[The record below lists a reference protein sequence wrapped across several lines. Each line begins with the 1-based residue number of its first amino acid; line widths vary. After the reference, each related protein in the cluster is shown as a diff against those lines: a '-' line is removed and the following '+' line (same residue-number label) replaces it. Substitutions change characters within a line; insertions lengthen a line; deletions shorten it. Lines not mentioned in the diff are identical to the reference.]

1 MQGHWTDFG
10 EPAAGRRRFADR
22 REAGRML
29 GKALEHH
36 ARANPIVLG
45 LPRGGLPVADEVAR
59 ALGGTLDL
67 WVVRKLGAPQQPELG
82 MGAVAEG
89 QAIVLDRSIVQAT
102 GVSQTELFAIAHR
115 ELQEVRRRVEQF
127 RGDRPMPPLA
137 GRTVILVDDGLATGN
152 TMRAAVQAVKKYGPA
167 RLVVAVPVGDPGI
180 VASLRSDVDEVV
192 CLYQPDDLYAI
203 GLWYRDFQQVQDA
216 EVTRILDDARHSKE
230 VMS

>member
-10 EPAAGRRRFADR
+10 ELADGPRRFADR
-22 REAGRML
+22 REAGRL
-29 GKALEHH
+29 LAKALEQH
-36 ARANPIVLG
+36 AGADAIVLG
-45 LPRGGLPVADEVAR
+45 LPRGGLPVADEIAR

-89 QAIVLDRSIVQAT
+89 QAIVLDRSIVELT

-115 ELQEVRRRVEQF
+115 ELQEVRRRVERF
-127 RGDRPMPPLA
+127 RGDRPLPPIA

-167 RLVVAVPVGDPGI
+167 RLVVAVPVGDPGV
-180 VASLRSDVDEVV
+180 VAALRRDVDEIV
-192 CLYQPDDLYAI
+192 CLHQPDDLYAI

-216 EVTRILDDARHSKE
+216 EVSKILDDARRSKE
-230 VMS
+230 MI